1 MKLLSFLQLKFT
13 RFCYQF
19 FNTACEIV
27 YITPVICTLLLPREI
42 NFMKQYFLRIVLVM
56 GAFSTFCA
64 SYAEDKTTPPDHT
77 PRVLMRAPAGD
88 RYVEIN
94 PLGETILPNGRKV
107 TPKGHLFRV
116 RPHPYGLAV
125 SPDGRWLVAACSGGP
140 QLSILDLADPDAPV
154 HTTVGGENVAGILD
168 AVFMGL
174 GFSPDSGV
182 VYVAGGSDWSIM
194 GFDLVT
200 RERVCRISC
209 DHKCGGERYR
219 HGYVGDLR
227 LSSDGSLIYAVDQ
240 SNFRM
245 LVVDIAAQKVINSIP
260 VGRYPF
266 GITLSPDG
274 RRAYVANVG
283 MYEYAYMRDASGRV
297 AKLHFPPYGVPSKEA
312 EEGVVINSEES
323 DGKEVH
329 VPGLGDPNDL
339 RAMSVWTVD
348 ISLPGEEKVVDKTK
362 TGHLVGE
369 KLEEFPA
376 VGGSSPNSLVAT
388 EACIYVSNGSNDSV
402 TVVDTQ
408 TGKRKLDINLDFH
421 SEASRLRGMIP
432 FGLALSPD
440 RKTLYVA
447 EAGINAVGVIDV
459 AAGRVLGHIPT
470 AWFPSKLAVSQDGKR
485 LYVACAKGLGS
496 GPNDG
501 PGHNPE
507 DPTGIGDLM
516 RGYVAIT
523 DIPGT
528 QEELDALTAQTIA
541 NNVALY
547 PFEEDGRE
555 KGNPIP
561 PAPKA
566 WESPIKHVIYVT
578 KENRTYDEVFGAWP
592 NGRGDARV
600 CRLGKPIDVSN
611 KDNTK
616 TVTNVVLM
624 PNHLALAKR
633 FSMSDN
639 YYCDSDHSVD
649 GHRWLVG
656 VYPNEFM
663 ECRIGESAKGHGP
676 GNHAFIGS
684 SGAVYPEDYNEG
696 GAIWEHFDR
705 NNVRFRNF
713 GLGFEFKPQDEEQ
726 SYHDTGI
733 RLTINYPIPKVL
745 FDNTSRQ
752 YATYNTDIPDQFRFE
767 QFEREYRERWLSG
780 KEPFPDIITLM
791 LPNDHGEGERPEYGY
806 PFWGSYMCDNDLALG
821 RLVELISHGPFWK
834 ECAIF
839 VTEDDAQ
846 GYRDSVDA
854 HRSICMVIS
863 PYARQDYVSHRHAS
877 MSSILKTIFLIL
889 GLPALN
895 QYDGFA
901 SDLSDMFATTPDNAE
916 PYNALPVNPEIFDP
930 QKALDPFD
938 MEFNWRALEVREP
951 IDNQHYLDTD
961 PYGQNGP
968 AGHTPR

>member
-1 MKLLSFLQLKFT
+1 MQQL
-13 RFCYQF
+13 
-19 FNTACEIV
+19 
-27 YITPVICTLLLPREI
+27 
-42 NFMKQYFLRIVLVM
+42 FLRCIPVVLV
-56 GAFSTFCA
+56 FSLFTIA
-64 SYAEDKTTPPDHT
+64 YTEDLPVSDGQ
-77 PRVLMRAPAGD
+77 RVPLLMRAPAGD

-94 PLGETILPNGRKV
+94 PQGETILPNGRKI

-116 RPHPYGLAV
+116 QPHPYGLAL
-125 SPDGRWLVAACSGGP
+125 SPDGRWLVTASSGGP
-140 QLSILDLADPDAPV
+140 QLSILDLADSGAPV
-154 HTTVGGENVAGILD
+154 HSTVGGENVAGILD

-194 GFDLVT
+194 GFDMAT
-200 RERVCRISC
+200 RERICRIAC
-209 DHKCGGERYR
+209 DHESGGERYL

-227 LSSDGSLIYAVDQ
+227 VSPDGSLIYAVDQ
-240 SNFRM
+240 SNFRL
-245 LVVDIAAQKVINSIP
+245 LVVDITAQKVLASIP

-274 RRAYVANVG
+274 KRAYVANVG
-283 MYEYAYMRDASGRV
+283 MYEYSFLRDVSGRM
-297 AKLHFPPYGVPSKEA
+297 ARLHFPPYGVPSKDA

-329 VPGLGDPNDL
+329 VPGLGDPNDI

-348 ISLPGEEKVVDKTK
+348 VSVHGRARVVGKTK

-388 EACIYVSNGSNDSV
+388 EDYVYVSNGSNDSI
-402 TVVDTQ
+402 TVIDARTV
-408 TGKRKLDINLDFH
+408 KRIRDIDLEFH
-421 SEASRLRGMIP
+421 PEAARLRGMIP
-432 FGLALSPD
+432 FGLALSSD
-440 RKTLYVA
+440 RKMLYVA
-447 EAGINAVGVIDV
+447 EAGINAVGVISV
-459 AAGRVLGHIPT
+459 EEGRVLGHIPT
-470 AWFPSKLAVSQDGKR
+470 AWFPSKLAVSPDGKR
-485 LYVACAKGLGS
+485 LYVTCAKGLGS

-501 PGHNPE
+501 PNHNPE

-516 RGYVAIT
+516 RGYVVLT
-523 DIPGT
+523 DIPET
-528 QEELDALTAQTIA
+528 QEALDALTAQTIA
-541 NNVALY
+541 NNVSLY
-547 PFEEDGRE
+547 PVEEDTRDT
-555 KGNPIP
+555 GNPVP
-561 PAPKA
+561 PATKA
-566 WESPIKHVIYVT
+566 WESPIKHVIYIT

-592 NGRGDARV
+592 KGRGDAAV
-600 CRLGKPIDVSN
+600 CRLGKPIEVSN

-616 TVTNVVLM
+616 TVKDVVLM

-663 ECRIGESAKGHGP
+663 ECRIGESAKGMGP
-676 GNHAFIGS
+676 GNHAFVGS

-705 NNVRFRNF
+705 NGIHFRNF

-726 SYHDTGI
+726 AYHDTGI
-733 RLTINYPIPKVL
+733 RLTINYPMPKAL
-745 FDNTSRQ
+745 FENTSRQ

-780 KEPFPDIITLM
+780 KEPFPDVITLM
-791 LPNDHGEGERPEYGY
+791 LPNDHGAGERPEDGY

-821 RLVELISHGPFWK
+821 RLVELISHGPYWK
-834 ECAIF
+834 DCAIF

-863 PYARQDYVSHRHAS
+863 PYAQRDYVSSRHTS
-877 MSSILKTIFLIL
+877 MSSILKTMFLIL

-901 SDLSDMFATTPDNAE
+901 SDLSDMFTTEPENAE
-916 PYNALPVNPEIFDP
+916 PYNALPVNAEVFDP
-930 QKALDPFD
+930 QQALDPFD
-938 MEFNWRALEVREP
+938 AEFNWRALEVREP
-951 IDNQHYLDTD
+951 IDNHHYLDTD